1 MTKEVWKQVPGY
13 PEYEVSNRGRL
24 ISRKTGIAKNLNGSL
39 IISPGGS
46 AYRRFTLVKGC
57 PAKPK
62 GFHAHTLVFWAF
74 FGFRPVRGE
83 YVAHKNLDT
92 LDNRL
97 ENLELR
103 KRPAIT
109 PEIRNIKQACIARGV
124 KYREF
129 LQAISEDADELI
141 DAFLFKQKIHE

>member
-1 MTKEVWKQVPGY
+1 MSKEVWKEVPGY

-62 GFHAHTLVFWAF
+62 GFYAHTLVFWAF
-74 FGFRPVRGE
+74 SGFRPARGE
-83 YVAHKNLDT
+83 YVAHKNMDT

-109 PEIRNIKQACIARGV
+109 PVIRNIKRACAARGIE
-124 KYREF
+124 YREF
-129 LQAISEDADELI
+129 LQAISEDVDELI
-141 DAFLFKQKIHE
+141 AVFDIRQKLHG